1 MMELWPSHLYFIFIY
16 FFKLILSS
24 FLFPLRVTIN
34 AGSIHN
40 LVEAYSSSGTKTG
53 SLLYSP
59 CARCFIFILYFSLPM
74 RHSRGKYF
82 IIADT
87 GKRRVGLVGDAAAGF
102 KGRSANTPFRVVYR
116 LVGRRMCIFLV
127 NEFRTTSLCLV
138 RDGVVVVVVFLYYS
152 P

>member
-1 MMELWPSHLYFIFIY
+1 M
-16 FFKLILSS
+16 
-24 FLFPLRVTIN
+24 RVTIN